1 MTRGKTG
8 NVPASDPKR
17 SSRNREKL
25 LATAL
30 HLFTLQGFDATPT
43 AQISKEA
50 KVSTGTLFYYFPD
63 KNSLIDQ
70 LYLSIKKEIAEATRS
85 TDNEAQ
91 PTEQRLEQFMRGYIR
106 WGVAHPEKVRFL
118 DQFCTS
124 PGIGAAVKH
133 EAYSEFAWMLELSEA
148 AVREGILRDLPFAF
162 HAVMISRVL
171 NGILMLIESGTA
183 GLSQDKIIE
192 NGLEML
198 WKR

>member
-1 MTRGKTG
+1 M
-8 NVPASDPKR
+8 
-17 SSRNREKL
+17 
-25 LATAL
+25 
-30 HLFTLQGFDATPT
+30 
-43 AQISKEA
+43 
-50 KVSTGTLFYYFPD
+50 
-63 KNSLIDQ
+63 
-70 LYLSIKKEIAEATRS
+70 AEATRS

-91 PTEQRLEQFMRGYIR
+91 STEQRLEQFMRGYIR

-118 DQFCTS
+118 DQFYIS

-133 EAYSEFAWMLELSEA
+133 EAYSEFAWMFELSEA

-183 GLSQDKIIE
+183 GLSQDEIIE

-198 WKR
+198 RKR